1 MIIIYVLEGCPY
13 CEKALRILNEN
24 NMKYKKIVVETEEEK
39 QYYKKKNKMNTFP
52 QIFLQKSKTEN
63 IKVGGCD
70 DFMMNLS
77 ICNSIKKSDLSL
89 ESIHYMYQNL
99 YKKNK

>member
-24 NMKYKKIVVETEEEK
+24 NMKHKKIVVQTEEEK

-52 QIFLQKSKTEN
+52 QIFLQKTKTET

-77 ICNSIKKSDLSL
+77 ICNSIKNSDLSL
-89 ESIHYMYQNL
+89 
-99 YKKNK
+99 